1 MAPLPGGFK
10 VLILPNSCFLHVPKT
25 GGSWV
30 KKAIAAAGLHGEEF
44 RVGRYDHTRLSHCP
58 CPDKFKFAFV
68 RHPLSL
74 YRSYWQFKM
83 TYGWDPHNAL
93 DQLCQADDFT
103 TFVTAVLD
111 QAPGVYSMS
120 LHDFVGAPGH
130 EINFI
135 GRYENLVEDLIH
147 ALRLAGEVFDE
158 TALRALPPYN
168 ISDKARFPAVFT
180 PELAARVLQAEAE
193 VMSRFGY

>member
-1 MAPLPGGFK
+1 M
-10 VLILPNSCFLHVPKT
+10 LILPKSCFLHVPKT

-30 KKAIAAAGLHGEEF
+30 KKAIEAAGIANTEF
-44 RVGRYDHTRLSHCP
+44 IVGDNHHPGLSDCP
-58 CPDKFKFAFV
+58 CPEKFKFAFV

-93 DQLCQADDFT
+93 DQLCQADDFH
-103 TFVTAVLD
+103 TFVDSVLTRV
-111 QAPGVYSMS
+111 PGVYSQS

-135 GRYENLVEDLIH
+135 GRYENLVEDLIR
-147 ALRLAGEVFDE
+147 ALKLAGEEFDE
-158 TALRALPPYN
+158 AAIRALPPFN
-168 ISDKARFPAVFT
+168 VSDKKTFPAAFT
-180 PELAARVLQAEAE
+180 PELAERVLQAEAE
-193 VMSRFGY
+193 AMTRFGY